1 MPRAM
6 ERNLSVNAG
15 DGNTAGELEQPLSAG
30 APPQPPNG
38 DLGPC
43 LYLGEAGQRCSRRAV
58 EDGFCR
64 VHQGERDHLDPEAQ
78 AGGGTSARIAARS
91 KALAAIIGLV
101 GILLPYVF
109 DLTREILRWIHGH

>member
-1 MPRAM
+1 M

-15 DGNTAGELEQPLSAG
+15 HVNPAGEVEQLLSAS
-30 APPQPPNG
+30 APPQLPKG

-58 EDGFCR
+58 ENGFCR

-78 AGGGTSARIAARS
+78 ASGGTSARIAARS
-91 KALAAIIGLV
+91 KVLAAIIGLV

-109 DLTREILRWIHGH
+109 DLTREILRWIHAH